1 MEETKLIKLLDLALE
16 RIDYLEA
23 EAIESDAMTNEELQN
38 ALDRT
43 DADVRELL
51 KENEGFRRTIEA
63 LERENSKLESY
74 FYKANTE
81 ACELVGIN
89 ATLKGQIEEKDAAIF
104 ELQQNLEKVSQ
115 QRNELVLETANAGEV
130 AQIKKENENL
140 KTTNADLLKRLE
152 EAAEANDRLAYDLSN
167 SEIFIEL
174 RNENEKLSNM
184 IRMLKADK
192 SILEAKLEDIAKNS
206 GESSPAKWCDIL
218 DPTKRPR
225 PNEPVLITTKSGK
238 IIIGSFEVDGN
249 IRSSGKP
256 TKATAWMKLPKP
268 FTK

>member
-16 RIDYLEA
+16 RI
-23 EAIESDAMTNEELQN
+23 
-38 ALDRT
+38 
-43 DADVRELL
+43 
-51 KENEGFRRTIEA
+51 EA
-63 LERENSKLESY
+63 LETSTERDSFIRTIDSLEV
-74 FYKANTE
+74 E
-81 ACELVGIN
+81 
-89 ATLKGQIEEKDAAIF
+89 IEEKDAAIF
-104 ELQQNLEKVSQ
+104 ELQQNLEKLSK

-140 KTTNADLLKRLE
+140 KTTNAELLKRCESIAE
-152 EAAEANDRLAYDLSN
+152 EHDKLFYDATN
-167 SEIFIEL
+167 SEAFIEL

-184 IRMLKADK
+184 IRMLKTDK
-192 SILEAKLEDIAKNS
+192 GILEAKLEDIARKS
-206 GESSPAKWCDIL
+206 GESTPAKWNDIL

-238 IIIGSFEVDGN
+238 IIIGSFEVDGS

-256 TKATAWMKLPKP
+256 TKAMAWMKLPKP

>member
-16 RIDYLEA
+16 RIEA
-23 EAIESDAMTNEELQN
+23 LESDENLEIIE
-38 ALDRT
+38 R
-43 DADVRELL
+43 
-51 KENEGFRRTIEA
+51 ENEGFRRTIEE
-63 LERENSKLESY
+63 LERENSKLDNY
-74 FYKANTE
+74 FLKANTE
-81 ACELVGIN
+81 AGELLEEN
-89 ATLKGQIEEKDAAIF
+89 ELLKTSIEEKDAAIF
-104 ELQQNLEKVSQ
+104 ELQQNLEKLSK

-174 RNENEKLSNM
+174 RNENEKLSNK
-184 IRMLKADK
+184 IRMLKTDK
-192 SILEAKLEDIAKNS
+192 GILEDKLEELTKKS

-218 DPTKRPR
+218 DATKRPR
-225 PNEPVLITTKSGK
+225 TNEQVLFTTQSGRVLV
-238 IIIGSFEVDGN
+238 GSMDEDGKVHTA
-249 IRSSGKP
+249 GKP
-256 TKATAWMKLPKP
+256 VKVTAWMKLPKP

>member
-16 RIDYLEA
+16 RIEALESVDRI
-23 EAIESDAMTNEELQN
+23 EALETAGNFETIE
-38 ALDRT
+38 R
-43 DADVRELL
+43 
-51 KENEGFRRTIEA
+51 ENEAFRRTIEE
-63 LERENSKLESY
+63 LERENSRLENY
-74 FYKANTE
+74 FDKANTE
-81 ACELVGIN
+81 ACELLDEVN
-89 ATLKGQIEEKDAAIF
+89 QLKEVIEEKDAAIF
-104 ELQQNLEKVSQ
+104 ELQQNLEKLSK

-167 SEIFIEL
+167 SEVFIEL
-174 RNENEKLSNM
+174 RKENEKLSNM
-184 IRMLKADK
+184 IRMLKTDK
-192 SILEAKLEDIAKNS
+192 GILEDKLEDIAKKS
-206 GESSPAKWCDIL
+206 GESSPAKWNDIL

-238 IIIGSFEVDGN
+238 IIIGSFEVDGS

>member
-16 RIDYLEA
+16 RIEA
-23 EAIESDAMTNEELQN
+23 LESDENLEIIE
-38 ALDRT
+38 R
-43 DADVRELL
+43 
-51 KENEGFRRTIEA
+51 ENEGFRHTIEE
-63 LERENSKLESY
+63 LERENRKLDNY
-74 FYKANTE
+74 FFKANAET
-81 ACELVGIN
+81 CELTEEN
-89 ATLKGQIEEKDAAIF
+89 ELLKTSIEEKDAAIF
-104 ELQQNLEKVSQ
+104 ELQQSLEKLSK

-140 KTTNADLLKRLE
+140 KTTNAELLKRCESIAE
-152 EAAEANDRLAYDLSN
+152 EHDKLFYDMSN
-167 SEIFIEL
+167 SEAFIEL

-184 IRMLKADK
+184 IRMLKTDK
-192 SILEAKLEDIAKNS
+192 GILEAKLEDIARKS
-206 GESSPAKWCDIL
+206 GESTPAKWCDIL

>member
-1 MEETKLIKLLDLALE
+1 MNENKLIKLLDLTLE
-16 RIDYLEA
+16 RINQLEI
-23 EAIESDAMTNEELQN
+23 EAISAEVMTDEELQN

-43 DADVRELL
+43 TARVRELL
-51 KENEGFRRTIEA
+51 EENE
-63 LERENSKLESY
+63 L
-74 FYKANTE
+74 
-81 ACELVGIN
+81 
-89 ATLKGQIEEKDAAIF
+89 LKTSIEEKDAAIF
-104 ELQQNLEKVSQ
+104 ELKDKLEKVVD
-115 QRNELVLETANAGEV
+115 QRNELILETANAGEV

-184 IRMLKADK
+184 IRMLKTDK
-192 SILEAKLEDIAKNS
+192 GILEAKLEELAKKS
-206 GESSPAKWCDIL
+206 GESSPAKWNDIL

>member
-16 RIDYLEA
+16 RI
-23 EAIESDAMTNEELQN
+23 
-38 ALDRT
+38 
-43 DADVRELL
+43 
-51 KENEGFRRTIEA
+51 EA
-63 LERENSKLESY
+63 LEASTERDSLIRTIDSLEV
-74 FYKANTE
+74 E
-81 ACELVGIN
+81 
-89 ATLKGQIEEKDAAIF
+89 IEEKDAAIF

-115 QRNELVLETANAGEV
+115 QRNELILETANAGEI

-140 KTTNADLLKRLE
+140 KTTNAELLKRLE
-152 EAAEANDRLAYDLSN
+152 EAAEANDKLAYDLSN

-192 SILEAKLEDIAKNS
+192 GILEAKLEDIAKKS
-206 GESSPAKWCDIL
+206 GESSPAKWNDIL